1 MRILLTNDDGIG
13 AEGLLT
19 LERALGRL
27 PGSEIHTV
35 APLDE
40 RSAASHS
47 ISLRRGI
54 RYVKFE
60 AQRWGVEGTPVD
72 AVIVALSHVLG
83 FRPDLVV
90 SGINHGGN
98 LGKNVHYSGTVS
110 AAAEAVLNGIPAM
123 AVSLCGRPPY
133 DFAPT
138 AGLVAGLV
146 AQVLARGMP
155 EGCLLNVNVPN
166 AWSNGVRATRA
177 YRHLART
184 SLVEIEGREGLW
196 FREELDPA
204 QAPPDSDYTAI
215 REGSASVSLLEVFH
229 AGKDE
234 KVEIGDFLDL
244 DSLG

>member
-13 AEGLLT
+13 AEGLRT
-19 LERALGRL
+19 LERALEGL
-27 PGSEIHTV
+27 PGSEIYTS

-138 AGLVAGLV
+138 AKLAAGLA
-146 AQVLARGMP
+146 AQVLAQGMP

-166 AWSNGVRATRA
+166 PWSNGVRATRA

-184 SLVEIEGREGLW
+184 SLVELEGREGLW
-196 FREELDPA
+196 FREELNPA

-215 REGSASVSLLEVFH
+215 LEGSASVSLLEVFR
-229 AGKDE
+229 AGKGE
-234 KVEIGDFLDL
+234 NVEIKDFLNL
-244 DSLG
+244 NSL